1 MRHAH
6 SAAVS
11 LEKRDQA
18 NRAEKGI
25 LEAEPKFIEL
35 NLENYIDIFF
45 FLMRRWRN
53 KNRQKEHHFASRI
66 LGKFEGNLTGG
77 KVTWSE
83 CINRM
88 RLWKVFYAR

>member
-35 NLENYIDIFF
+35 DLENYIDIFF
-45 FLMRRWRN
+45 FNEKME
-53 KNRQKEHHFASRI
+53 K
-66 LGKFEGNLTGG
+66 
-77 KVTWSE
+77 
-83 CINRM
+83 
-88 RLWKVFYAR
+88 